1 MKNIL
6 ILMRGLK
13 KKTYELFTSSRSSL
27 LRTLVYTIGHFF
39 IAAGVILTVG
49 GVSLIVAMTD
59 AIVEPL
65 LNSVWYFCLDK
76 WWASKPSA
84 EVRG

>member
-1 MKNIL
+1 ML
-6 ILMRGLK
+6 DLK
-13 KKTYELFTSSRSSL
+13 KKIYQLYIDNRSTL

-49 GVSLIVAMTD
+49 GVTLIVAMTD

-65 LNSVWYFCLDK
+65 LNSVWCFCLDK